1 MKTRADR
8 TEQLLYVLLI
18 SLPWWYPFARGPSP
32 AVQPW
37 LLSLACGVM
46 LWRYR
51 RHLSVELILQGW
63 ILAASISSVIGLL
76 QYAGVSGALAPWVVA
91 TPPGAAFG
99 NLRQPNQFAT
109 LTNIALASLLWIPL
123 RAQTGRAWRK
133 TGMVLIAVLLASANA
148 ASASRTG
155 MTQLLLLAGVVAIWG
170 QWRQSQVRLLLG
182 TALSTYVLASLL
194 LPMLVG
200 LDANGH
206 GIWSRLRQGDAMCIS
221 RLTLWRNVLQLI
233 AAKPWTGWGW
243 GELDY
248 AHFMTLYAGPR
259 FCDILDNAHNLPLH
273 LAVEL
278 GVPLTVLLCG
288 VPLLLVLRAR
298 PWREADGARQAG
310 WTVLGLILLHSLLE
324 YPLWYGP
331 FQIAL
336 LLCLWLL
343 RTNRN
348 EIENPGAA
356 QRVRQQTWEQLLGAG
371 LLVLIAYAAWD
382 YYRVSQIYLPPEQRA
397 EAYRDHT
404 LEKIRGSWLYSSQV
418 RFAELSIT
426 PLTRD
431 NAKQINSWAH
441 QMLHYSPEARVVE
454 KLIESAVMLGRDDE
468 AKQFMVRYK
477 AAYPKEYAR
486 WVTEQALGK
495 REPGK
500 P

>member
-8 TEQLLYVLLI
+8 IGQLLYVLLI
-18 SLPWWYPFARGPSP
+18 PLPWWYPFARGPSP
-32 AVQPW
+32 AVEPW

-51 RHLSVELILQGW
+51 RHMSVELILHGW
-63 ILAASISSVIGLL
+63 MLAAGISSVIGLL
-76 QYAGVSGALAPWVVA
+76 QYAGVSRALAPWVVA
-91 TPPGAAFG
+91 TTPGAAFG

-109 LTNIALASLLWIPL
+109 LTNIGLASLLWIAL
-123 RAQTGRAWRK
+123 RRQSCTPWCQFGR
-133 TGMVLIAVLLASANA
+133 VLISVLLASANA
-148 ASASRTG
+148 ASASRAG
-155 MTQLLLLAGVVAIWG
+155 MTQLLLLAGLVVIWG
-170 QWRQSQVRLLLG
+170 LWRQSQIRLLLG
-182 TALSTYVLASLL
+182 TALSAYVLASLL

-206 GIWSRLRQGDAMCIS
+206 GIWSRLRQGDAICIS
-221 RLTLWRNVLQLI
+221 RLTLWSNVLELI

-248 AHFMTLYAGPR
+248 AHFMTLYPGAR

-278 GVPLTVLLCG
+278 GVPLAVLLCG
-288 VPLLLVLRAR
+288 LGLLLVVRAR

-310 WTVLGLILLHSLLE
+310 WAVLGLILLHSLLE

-331 FQIAL
+331 FQIASL
-336 LLCLWLL
+336 FCIWLL
-343 RTNRN
+343 RKNRN
-348 EIENPGAA
+348 EIESPGAA
-356 QRVRQQTWEQLLGAG
+356 QRVRQENWEQFLGAG
-371 LLVLIAYAAWD
+371 LLVVIAYAAWD

-468 AKQFMVRYK
+468 AMQFMARYK
-477 AAYPKEYAR
+477 AAYPQEYAR
-486 WVTEQALGK
+486 WVTEQAHRK
-495 REPGK
+495 REQGNL
-500 P
+500 